1 MAEPERLILPERWD
15 ALESCLAQR
24 PRAAWRKAGYRL
36 ALRAV
41 LVQQV
46 APLRALPAHLR
57 AHAHESGLLRA
68 QWLRVL

>member
-1 MAEPERLILPERWD
+1 MAEPERLIFPQRRD

-24 PRAAWRKAGYRL
+24 PWDAWQRAGHRL

-41 LVQQV
+41 VQQV

-57 AHAHESGLLRA
+57 AHAHEPGLLQA
-68 QWLRVL
+68 QWLRVR